1 MMDDVFSKLVGFL
14 TKAFVTAALFL
25 VGVLVI
31 AFLLALI
38 GKVVAW

>member
-1 MMDDVFSKLVGFL
+1 MDDVFSKLVGFL

-25 VGVLVI
+25 VGVLVV

>member
-1 MMDDVFSKLVGFL
+1 MDDVFSKLVGFL

>member
-1 MMDDVFSKLVGFL
+1 MDDVFSKLVGFL
-14 TKAFVTAALFL
+14 TKAFVTVALFL

>member
-1 MMDDVFSKLVGFL
+1 MDDVFPKLVGFL
-14 TKAFVTAALFL
+14 AKAFVTAALFL
-25 VGVLVI
+25 VGVLAI